1 MGEASPGAA
10 SRILSAEAES
20 IFLYTCDDTAE
31 TTEPTAA
38 PISDPATPITDD
50 NMNTVAAARA
60 PAITW
65 AMERSSNRVANLPLS
80 EPFCV
85 VMMKLPFPH
94 HQASSKGLA
103 PRPIHVLFTHS

>member
-38 PISDPATPITDD
+38 PIRDPATPITDESK
-50 NMNTVAAARA
+50 NTVAAAKA
-60 PAITW
+60 PAITC
-65 AMERSSNRVANLPLS
+65 AMERSSNRVANF
-80 EPFCV
+80 PFFETCCV
-85 VMMKLPFPH
+85 VITQFPLTTTKL
-94 HQASSKGLA
+94 AAKD
-103 PRPIHVLFTHS
+103 